1 MVLEEKAL
9 DAAGKAGGES
19 AAGAEIGPLHVVP
32 ITVKENLDVVGTPT
46 AHGIVLLKAPCRSRT
61 FRSSRTC
68 GNLARTRSDKP
79 IFPTSG
85 CAALVRSRAFLGRGM
100 EVAGLPVVFLGLAF
114 GRLPLPSLGPGF
126 RPQGLFLGFRELP
139 LAPLETVVRFPGQ
152 LTFSAMLNGARGGRQ
167 PPRLWTSGR
176 A

>member
-1 MVLEEKAL
+1 MPGRRRRHGRRALSNTARVRIPAEKCCSRISRER
-9 DAAGKAGGES
+9 AGGCIVDTGDACPVPVRQSGAAQSAPTTES
-19 AAGAEIGPLHVVP
+19 VALV
-32 ITVKENLDVVGTPT
+32 T
-46 AHGIVLLKAPCRSRT
+46 ARCAS
-61 FRSSRTC
+61 
-68 GNLARTRSDKP
+68 N
-79 IFPTSG
+79 

-100 EVAGLPVVFLGLAF
+100 EVAGLPVIFLGLAF